1 MIGRRLARSAGLIGV
16 ATLASRLLGL
26 VREVVQGAYFATSNA
41 ADAFGVATRIPGLLR
56 DLFAE
61 GAMSAAFVPTVSRLH
76 QTAGRDA
83 AWRLGSQVINALVIV
98 TAVIVLLG
106 WIFAVPL
113 VELYAPGFDQHEG
126 KVSLTVLLTRIN
138 MPFLTLVAVAAACMG
153 MLNSMRRFF
162 IPASS
167 PALFNL
173 VFIVCTVV
181 LVPIFTRVGIEPVL
195 ALSYA
200 MLAGG
205 LAQILV
211 QWPALRREGYRH
223 AWVLD
228 PSDPSLRT
236 VLMLMG
242 PGTLGVGAS
251 QINLLVSTSLAT
263 GEQGAVSALGYAFRL
278 MYMPIGIFGV
288 SIATAAIPDLAR
300 QAAGEGY
307 AEMRATLSWSMRL
320 MLMLTVPATVG
331 LMVIAWP
338 IVELIFQHGAFGT
351 ADTDKVAG
359 ALLFYAP
366 AITGYS
372 IVKIAGG
379 SFYALHEART
389 PVIVSVISIVANLVL
404 NLALNA
410 VMGFRGLALGTAIAA
425 NINAGLLVILL
436 ARRIGGLDGRR
447 IGFSFAKILLASAV
461 MGMATVAVEAQLAG
475 YFSSGSL
482 VDRVIR
488 VGGAIAAGLGTLAL
502 AAWALRIQEFQVAMG
517 RVLGRG
523 SKPPDSVAQ

>member
-1 MIGRRLARSAGLIGV
+1 V

-26 VREVVQGAYFATSNA
+26 IREVVQGAYFATSNA

-61 GAMSAAFVPTVSRLH
+61 GAMSAAFVPTVSRLQ
-76 QTAGRDA
+76 QTEGREA
-83 AWRLGSQVINALVIV
+83 AWRLASQVINALVIV
-98 TAVIVLLG
+98 TGVIVVLG
-106 WIFAVPL
+106 VVLAVPL
-113 VELYAPGFDQHEG
+113 VELYAPGFTEHEG
-126 KVSLTVLLTRIN
+126 KTALTVTLTRVN
-138 MPFLTLVAVAAACMG
+138 MPFLMLVAVAAACMG
-153 MLNSMRRFF
+153 MLNSMRRFA
-162 IPASS
+162 IPATS

-173 VFIVCTVV
+173 VFIVCTAA
-181 LVPIFTRVGIEPVL
+181 LVPAFSAAGVEPVL
-195 ALSYA
+195 ALSVA

-211 QWPALRREGYRH
+211 QWPAMRREGYRH
-223 AWVLD
+223 RWVLD

-236 VLMLMG
+236 VLILMG
-242 PGTLGVGAS
+242 PGTLGVAAS
-251 QINLLVSTSLAT
+251 QINLLVNTSLAT
-263 GEQGAVSALGYAFRL
+263 SEQGAVSALGYAFRL

-300 QAAGEGY
+300 QAAAHGY
-307 AEMRATLSWSMRL
+307 AEMRAMLSWGVRL

-338 IVELIFQHGAFGT
+338 IVELIFQHGAFGS
-351 ADTDKVAG
+351 ADTDKVAA

-372 IVKIAGG
+372 IVKIAGA
-379 SFYALHEART
+379 SFYSLQDART
-389 PVIVSVISIVANLVL
+389 PVIVSVISIIANLIL

-410 VMGFRGLALGTAIAA
+410 AMGFRGLALGTAIAA
-425 NINAGLLVILL
+425 NLNSGLLLFLL
-436 ARRIGGLDGRR
+436 ARRIGGIDGRR
-447 IGFSFAKILLASAV
+447 IWLSFAKILAASAI
-461 MGMATVAVEAQLAG
+461 MGAATYFAEAALADL
-475 YFSSGSL
+475 FASGRL

-502 AAWALRIQEFQVAMG
+502 SAWALGIQEFHAALG
-517 RVLGRG
+517 RVLGRSTRPLSPG
-523 SKPPDSVAQ
+523 L